1 MRSAGVQRV
10 LPGYLTR
17 GPPSLVFHGAL
28 RKSLEGGGVSL
39 ALDAQSY
46 LVYLVDNMAKG
57 TYLGEFEHIVLLSVL
72 RLGDGAH
79 GAMIRT
85 EIEEVTNVGRN
96 RRRTRHARRLERK
109 SLISSWMGEPT
120 AQRGGK
126 AKRQFLIAPAGVE
139 ALEQAQSACRL
150 RLFRLFVP
158 WVHPRGIKLFVQDAQ
173 A

>member
-85 EIEEVTNVGRN
+85 EIEEVTQQSVAIGALHV
-96 RRRTRHARRLERK
+96 TLERLERK
-109 SLISSWMGEPT
+109 ALISSWMGEPT

-126 AKRQFLIAPAGVE
+126 AKRQFKIAPAGVE
-139 ALEQAQSACRL
+139 ALKQARAMLERL
-150 RLFRLFVP
+150 HAGLSLRNMTT
-158 WVHPRGIKLFVQDAQ
+158 
-173 A
+173 